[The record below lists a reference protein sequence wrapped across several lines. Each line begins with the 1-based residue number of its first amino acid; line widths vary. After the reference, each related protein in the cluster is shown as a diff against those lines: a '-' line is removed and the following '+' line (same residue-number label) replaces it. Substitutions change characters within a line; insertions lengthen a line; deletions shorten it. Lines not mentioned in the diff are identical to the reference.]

1 MRTAT
6 AALLLSAA
14 TAFAADTPDLQMQ
27 TRIRQEEFRNSKVME
42 IASGL
47 MDFIGPRLTG
57 SPNMKRANEW
67 TRDKLTEFGLANA
80 HLESWGPFGRGW
92 SYESCSLRI
101 VSPDVAQLWA
111 LPRAWSAST
120 VGVVRGVP
128 VKVKLES
135 KEDLDKNKGK
145 LAGKFVLLGDVAEIK
160 PHDQLQ
166 FRRYDEKSLADLGHF
181 EIPGARPARFTR
193 EEALRRRTFTRA
205 LVPFLAE
212 EKPLAVIVPGGGDY
226 GNFHVQG
233 AGSQRDG
240 EQYPVPSVVLSDE
253 QYARIARL
261 LEQGKQPELEL
272 EVRAHDYPNAET
284 FNTIAEIPGRD
295 KKGEVV
301 MLGAHLDSW
310 HGGTGA
316 TDNGAG
322 SVVAMEVVRV
332 LKAIGVQPKRTIR
345 IGLWSGEEQ
354 GLLGSRGYVSQHFAS
369 RPEPPP
375 EERDMPSMF
384 RRNVGPLTIKPEH
397 AKLAAYFNVDNGT
410 GKIRG
415 VYAQENAAVVPIFET
430 WLEPLK
436 DLGATTVTMRDTG
449 GTDHLSFD
457 AVGLPGFQFVQDE
470 VEYGQR
476 THHTT
481 YDVYERLQ
489 REDLMQAVVVE
500 ATFVW
505 EAANRPDM
513 LPRKLLSKADLE
525 GTPSPEGSP
534 SPGLRP
540 PSPR

>member
-1 MRTAT
+1 MKKLLIVLLLALPLT
-6 AALLLSAA
+6 AADS
-14 TAFAADTPDLQMQ
+14 PDLTMQ
-27 TRIRQEEFRNSKVME
+27 TRIRQEEFQHSKVME

-80 HLESWGPFGRGW
+80 HLEPWGPFGHGW
-92 SYESCSLRI
+92 SYDSCSLRL

-111 LPRAWSAST
+111 LPRAWTAST
-120 VGVVRGVP
+120 NGPVRGSAVH
-128 VKVKLES
+128 VKLET
-135 KEDLDKNKGK
+135 KEDLEKNKGK
-145 LAGKFVLLGDVAEIK
+145 LAGKFVLLGDEAEMK
-160 PHDQLQ
+160 PHDKLQ
-166 FRRYDEKSLADLGHF
+166 YERYDEKSLEEQGRYT
-181 EIPGARPARFTR
+181 IPPARQGRFGP
-193 EEALRRRTFTRA
+193 EEIRRRREFGRA
-205 LVPFLAE
+205 LSAFFAE

-233 AGSQRDG
+233 GGSQRDG

-253 QYARIARL
+253 HYGRIVRL
-261 LEQGKQPELEL
+261 IDQKKDPQLEL
-272 EVRAHDYPNAET
+272 NVQTHDYPNAET
-284 FNTIAEIPGRD
+284 FNTVAEIPGSD

-322 SVVAMEVVRV
+322 SVVAMEIVRV
-332 LKAIGVQPKRTIR
+332 LKALGVQPKRTIR
-345 IGLWSGEEQ
+345 IALWSGEEQ
-354 GLLGSRGYVSQHFAS
+354 GLLGSRAYVAQHFAS
-369 RPEPPP
+369 RPEPKTA
-375 EERDMPSMF
+375 EERDLAFLRP
-384 RRNVGPLTIKPEH
+384 NNGPLTIKPEH

-410 GKIRG
+410 GKLRG
-415 VYAQENAAVVPIFET
+415 VYSQGNAAVVPIFQT
-430 WLEPLK
+430 WLEPLH

-457 AVGLPGFQFVQDE
+457 AVGLPGFQFIQDE
-470 VEYGQR
+470 IEYGQR

-500 ATFVW
+500 ASFVW
-505 EAANRPDM
+505 EAANRSDM
-513 LPRKLLSKADLE
+513 LPRKPLTKEQME
-525 GTPSPEGSP
+525 GTPAQP
-534 SPGLRP
+534 RP
-540 PSPR
+540 AAGTTP